1 MRKYIQINSGIIISS
16 LKMIVIL
23 FYLFFMNNHLFTIS
37 QYETKYIVKNIF
49 IIGNNKLSE
58 KKILEN
64 VSIKVNSR
72 VSIDDIK
79 NKILISIAR
88 MKDSGLFIF
97 TEINY
102 EIMENETID
111 IHISLAENIVFLEM
125 IALPAGGL
133 TRFSS
138 ISDKAPDFGFIVG
151 SNDQALYFRFPY
163 LWNTPLNVSST
174 FGHQAKVFEFNKPD
188 NYDYENISERI
199 SIESSLTPWLKIK
212 TPSIFQYNI
221 KGQPGLTNN
230 TYDISSG
237 GAVLVDFSSYK
248 DVYMIGIDFT
258 THLMRGI
265 KEFPYTLS
273 ENFINLYLKP
283 FSWEELI
290 IRGRYR
296 VVDGMAI
303 PDYQLGNISGEYQVR
318 GKVNNYYYGT
328 KTMVFN
334 IENWFRNI
342 YTIPV
347 KISTINFS
355 ILIFNDFGSAF
366 VNNKSLNKKRWN
378 ISSGA
383 GIEMNMSNP
392 VNITMEM
399 GFGYEYFQRSGG
411 SFYVKIGKKF
421 HKGNFYE

>member
-1 MRKYIQINSGIIISS
+1 MRQYIQNKLGIILSF

-23 FYLFFMNNHLFTIS
+23 FGLFFTNNQLYTIN
-37 QYETKYIVKNIF
+37 QQENIFIVKNIF

-58 KKILEN
+58 KKILEY
-64 VSIKVNSR
+64 VSIKVNQR
-72 VSIDDIK
+72 MSIGEIN
-79 NKILISIAR
+79 NKILISTAR

-97 TEINY
+97 TDINY
-102 EIMENETID
+102 ELMENDTLD

-151 SNDQALYFRFPY
+151 TNDQALYFRFPY
-163 LWNTPLNVSST
+163 LGGTPINVSST
-174 FGHQAKVFEFNKPD
+174 FGHQVKVFDYYKSNS
-188 NYDYENISERI
+188 YDYENISERI
-199 SIESSLTPWLKIK
+199 SIETSIAPWLKIK
-212 TPSIFQYNI
+212 SPSIFQYNI
-221 KGQPGLTNN
+221 KGQPGLTTN

-237 GAVLVDFSSYK
+237 GAVLLDFSSYK
-248 DVYMIGIDFT
+248 EVYMIGMDFT

-265 KEFPYTLS
+265 REFPYTLS
-273 ENFINLYLKP
+273 ENFINLYFKP
-283 FSWEELI
+283 FLWEELI

-296 VVDGMAI
+296 VVDGATI

-318 GKVNNYYYGT
+318 GKVKNYYYGT
-328 KTMVFN
+328 KTIVFN

-355 ILIFNDFGSAF
+355 ILTFNDFGSAF
-366 VNNKSLNKKRWN
+366 INNKSMNKKRWN

-392 VNITMEM
+392 VNITIEM
-399 GFGYEYFQRSGG
+399 GFGYEYFLRSGG

-421 HKGNFYE
+421 YKGNFYE